1 LAGGSSA
8 YAGCTVNGV
17 TESGAISLANLKVAI
32 ATGSDDVTTCNVSG
46 ITDMNEL
53 FKDNNTF
60 NQDISSWDVSSV
72 TNMSKMFY
80 KATSFNQN
88 IGSWDVSSVTNMSVL
103 FWGSS
108 FNQDISSWNVSN
120 VTLMDFMFKETPFN
134 QDIGSWNV
142 SNVIDMYGMFTNA
155 SSFNQDIS
163 SWDVSNVRSWT
174 HIFTG
179 VTLSTANYDALLIGW
194 NALELQDNVTFSGG
208 NSQYSSGAA
217 TIARANIIATDNW
230 TISDGGSTGVFP
242 SPLNKK
248 DVIGSIEA
256 WTDISSRWAESSIE
270 NAYNRMD
277 WLRRHQDTTR
287 TSHQGIKLHFKDEV
301 IDAVMNTSPN
311 PQMFSD
317 IDYASKA
324 ASLLKNTDGSLV
336 AVGDHIKSDA
346 TSIAINQAARIRE
359 NAIGSLNPTFGPVVD
374 NWSVWTDGKVLVGK
388 KEETASA
395 SEQNIVAESIAIGF
409 DRPTSD
415 DGVVGF
421 VLNLGQDNTDVG
433 TASTNVNSD
442 NYSLSTYRIFRQ
454 GANSFV
460 ESVIG
465 IGHLELDMVRTDGSD
480 TLSGTRKANQIF
492 LSTALKRE
500 DKITVR
506 GLITEHNNFLFSP
519 YTKLS
524 LAYTRLDGFSE
535 TGGAT
540 ALTFDGQNVNDA
552 TVRIGADI
560 SSLIPINKGSI
571 RPFGKFEY
579 NASVSDTSATMHYS
593 SESTNYTADLNKTN
607 VNWKLGYGIDFMT
620 KGGWNSSASYM
631 KEESVGSGETFQY
644 SDSFR
649 FNVGVGF

>member
-1 LAGGSSA
+1 MDGMF
-8 YAGCTVNGV
+8 
-17 TESGAISLANLKVAI
+17 EGATA
-32 ATGSDDVTTCNVSG
+32 
-46 ITDMNEL
+46 
-53 FKDNNTF
+53 
-60 NQDISSWDVSSV
+60 
-72 TNMSKMFY
+72 
-80 KATSFNQN
+80 FNQN
-88 IGSWDVSSVTNMSVL
+88 LG
-103 FWGSS
+103 G
-108 FNQDISSWNVSN
+108 WNVSK
-120 VTLMDFMFKETPFN
+120 VTDMTDMFKG
-134 QDIGSWNV
+134 I
-142 SNVIDMYGMFTNA
+142 
-155 SSFNQDIS
+155 
-163 SWDVSNVRSWT
+163 
-174 HIFTG
+174 
-179 VTLSTANYDALLIGW
+179 TLSTANYDALLVGW
-194 NALELQDNVTFSGG
+194 DALELQDNITFHAG
-208 NSQYSSGAA
+208 NSQSSSSAA
-217 TIARANIIATDNW
+217 TIARANIISTDSW
-230 TISDGGSTGVFP
+230 TITDVDGTDGPTSST
-242 SPLNKK
+242 PLDKK

-256 WTDISSRWAESSIE
+256 WTDISSRWADSSIE

-277 WLRRHQDTTR
+277 WLHRHQDTTR
-287 TSHQGIKLHFKDEV
+287 TSHQGIKLHFKDKV
-301 IDAVMNTSPN
+301 IDAVMYTSPN

-317 IDYASKA
+317 IDYSSKA
-324 ASLLKNTDGSLV
+324 ASLLQNTDGSLV
-336 AVGDHIKSDA
+336 AVSEHIKSDA
-346 TSIAINQAARIRE
+346 TNIAINQAARIRE
-359 NAIGSLNPTFGPVVD
+359 DAIGSLNPTFGPVID

-388 KEETASA
+388 KEETTSA

-421 VLNLGQDNTDVG
+421 VLNLGQDSTDIG

-454 GANSFV
+454 GDNSFV

-465 IGHLELDMVRTDGSD
+465 IGHLELDTVRTDGSD

-500 DKITVR
+500 DKIKVR

-535 TGGAT
+535 TGGTT

-560 SSLIPINKGSI
+560 SSLIPINRGSI
-571 RPFGKFEY
+571 KPFGKFEY

-631 KEESVGSGETFQY
+631 KEASVGSSETSQY